1 MTHSQFRLCLLLLTQ
16 RIIKIMT
23 VKELFYKKSQDL
35 DKLILLFFYR
45 GKQQKSGLD
54 QLEKVFEKENN
65 LHLFSIDVEL
75 HPELAKSFGVQ
86 FTPKLLIILNGKE
99 IGRYR
104 AEEISEELLRKMILE
119 MKNQGFIS

>member
-1 MTHSQFRLCLLLLTQ
+1 
-16 RIIKIMT
+16 MT

-35 DKLILLFFYR
+35 DKPILLFFYR

-99 IGRYR
+99 TGRYR